1 MQQEKETKY
10 KNRKGKH
17 KIVFIDV
24 MMADKNNLQ
33 TNRTNKNSGRLLTS
47 VLKILSALTIK

>member
-1 MQQEKETKY
+1 MQQEKEMKY

-24 MMADKNNLQ
+24 MMADK
-33 TNRTNKNSGRLLTS
+33 K
-47 VLKILSALTIK
+47 